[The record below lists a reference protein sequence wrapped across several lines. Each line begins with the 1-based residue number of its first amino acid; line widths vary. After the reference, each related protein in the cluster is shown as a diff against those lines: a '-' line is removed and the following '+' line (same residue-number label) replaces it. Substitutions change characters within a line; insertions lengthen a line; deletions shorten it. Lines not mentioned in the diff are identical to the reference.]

1 MLGTTC
7 VRSATGI
14 SSLKPV
20 DAAWYFGHGSSS
32 SRYNKAQLPTFI
44 YIHTMREIDL
54 HYPEEKCPF
63 CTIAAAY
70 PVKEGGLWKKEEDL
84 ESVVPDGE
92 VEHERTT
99 PGSFVVLS
107 SPEVLAF
114 LDILPMVG
122 GMCFLFFWFD

>member
-1 MLGTTC
+1 LCTVAAAGTRKLNC
-7 VRSATGI
+7 I
-14 SSLKPV
+14 HP
-20 DAAWYFGHGSSS
+20 
-32 SRYNKAQLPTFI
+32 
-44 YIHTMREIDL
+44 YIHIFAMREIDL

-84 ESVVPDGE
+84 ESAVPDGE
-92 VEHERTT
+92 VDYERTT

-122 GMCFLFFWFD
+122 GMYFLFMECNERF